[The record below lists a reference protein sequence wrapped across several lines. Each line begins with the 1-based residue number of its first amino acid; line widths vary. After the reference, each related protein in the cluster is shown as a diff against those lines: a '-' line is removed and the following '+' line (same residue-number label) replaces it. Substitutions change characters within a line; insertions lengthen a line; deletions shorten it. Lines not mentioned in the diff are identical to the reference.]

1 MKKIKKIMSILL
13 VFVIMIPYL
22 ANMAV
27 SAEEAEKYPYMMF
40 GRNGITM
47 SASSNLCINGNV
59 HTNKEADITSNGGN
73 INGKI
78 TTGADIEKELST
90 FTPTQKSVKR
100 ISLKTVSFTRTAI
113 PVPK

>member
-1 MKKIKKIMSILL
+1 MLHFSIKYYIIYTILLKNNQRKGSKQQMKKIKKIMSILL

-47 SASSNLCINGNV
+47 TAS
-59 HTNKEADITSNGGN
+59 
-73 INGKI
+73 
-78 TTGADIEKELST
+78 
-90 FTPTQKSVKR
+90 
-100 ISLKTVSFTRTAI
+100 
-113 PVPK
+113 